1 MNIRGTGCSGGS
13 FLPFEPVQSLDGY
26 DAIETIAAQPWVK
39 FHKVGMVGI
48 SYPGIE
54 QLYVARTRPPH
65 LSAITPLSVIDDSY
79 RGTLWP
85 GGILNTGFA
94 EPWASERAADAQA
107 VRRGLGARR

>member
-1 MNIRGTGCSGGS
+1 M
-13 FLPFEPVQSLDGY
+13 QSLDGY

-94 EPWASERAADAQA
+94 EPWASQRAPTGAA
-107 VRRGLGARR
+107 VRRGLGARA